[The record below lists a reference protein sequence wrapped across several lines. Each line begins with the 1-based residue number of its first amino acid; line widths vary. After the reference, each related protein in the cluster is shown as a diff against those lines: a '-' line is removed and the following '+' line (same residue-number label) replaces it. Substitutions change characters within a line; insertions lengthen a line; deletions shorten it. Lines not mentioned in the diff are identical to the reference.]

1 MIERLT
7 HLQALRLLRQPAKW
21 KRIYHVYDDELQT
34 KDDEVRFYSDQSII
48 FRSQKTGRELL
59 IVNIF
64 FWPLF
69 LFFGHRLNKRVP
81 R

>member
-1 MIERLT
+1 MTHMQAFRLI
-7 HLQALRLLRQPAKW
+7 LQPDKW
-21 KRIYHVYDDELQT
+21 KRGHRVYADELQT

-48 FRSQKTGRELL
+48 FRSPQTGKELL
-59 IVNIF
+59 EVNGF
-64 FWPLF
+64 LWPLF